1 MSQISHTQ
9 TAKDL
14 NERLFIDYQRTADV
28 GKKVTN
34 LTRSS
39 KS

>member
-1 MSQISHTQ
+1 MSQIQYTQ
-9 TAKDL
+9 TAKVL
-14 NERLFIDYQRTADV
+14 NKSLFIDYQRTSEV